1 MSLLHSK
8 NKRPQPLQDK
18 DYDHEIQLVDHT
30 QKVARGL
37 PSPTRERPPSLPRIS
52 ISESSSSTNV
62 QADGGH
68 LKKHRTLRE
77 ELTKRKY
84 KKYQDVHVDVNEV
97 DPTPNRGS
105 AVTLPAEENAQNDD
119 EDDDEERGRARSK
132 RPKKE
137 PIPFEIDVLYEN
149 QRGVI
154 LCGLYLFSSAALG
167 NLDPSAWTN
176 VANKT
181 SATNTTNAQ
190 VPDPSWEWAWPEWRI
205 NHDEGVDEDGWEYS
219 FAFSRKFSWHNSRWY
234 NSFVRR
240 RIWIRKRVKKSA
252 GYHSQHAH
260 ILNEDYFTIRPVS
273 TTSTTDDL
281 SASIANYASDTALFP
296 VSNTDP
302 NTKQARSR
310 SRSRAITLANT
321 VRDSSRYSM
330 ALSKHELEE
339 ELRNEDICDIGS
351 LMSILRICRID
362 REKMEAVESF
372 IKHGGDELHYL
383 AEHMHEIMNHFIFQA
398 SRRLL
403 LSNLMKNF
411 DEALDKEKD
420 DGESMKQRAES
431 LEAAVKAADEEV
443 KRLEYW
449 SDVKDMAE
457 SGTTKGAVDS
467 GQGWRENWE
476 GADNSGP
483 KDVISDAKL
492 MDVNG
497 VMDGEGRKEKENGFG
512 EVNGN
517 SNGNAKGKEKARD

>member
-1 MSLLHSK
+1 MSLLQSK

-30 QKVARGL
+30 QKTASGL
-37 PSPTRERPPSLPRIS
+37 PSPTRKRPPSLPRIS

-62 QADGGH
+62 QGDGAR

-77 ELTKRKY
+77 ELTRRKY
-84 KKYQDVHVDVNEV
+84 KKYQDVHVDVDEV
-97 DPTPNRGS
+97 DPTPNQGS
-105 AVTLPAEENAQNDD
+105 AVTLPAEENAENDD
-119 EDDDEERGRARSK
+119 QEDDDKERGRTRTKTK

-167 NLDPSAWTN
+167 NLDPSPWTN
-176 VANKT
+176 IANKT
-181 SATNTTNAQ
+181 SATNITNAQ

-205 NHDEGVDEDGWEYS
+205 NRDEGVDEDGWDYS
-219 FAFSRKFSWHNSRWY
+219 FAFSRKFSWHKPRWY

-240 RIWIRKRVKKSA
+240 RVWIRKRVKKSE
-252 GYHSQHAH
+252 GYHSQHLH
-260 ILNEDYFTIRPVS
+260 MLNEDYFIIRP
-273 TTSTTDDL
+273 
-281 SASIANYASDTALFP
+281 
-296 VSNTDP
+296 
-302 NTKQARSR
+302 ARSR
-310 SRSRAITLANT
+310 NRSRATT
-321 VRDSSRYSM
+321 FTSPVRESSRHSM

-339 ELRNEDICDIGS
+339 ELRKEDICDIGS
-351 LMSILRICRID
+351 LMAILRICRID

-398 SRRLL
+398 SRRQL

-411 DEALDKEKD
+411 DEALDKEQD
-420 DGESMKQRAES
+420 DKESMEKRAKA

-457 SGTTKGAVDS
+457 SGETKGAVDS
-467 GQGWRENWE
+467 GQGWRGNWE

-483 KDVISDAKL
+483 KDVISGGKL

-497 VMDGEGRKEKENGFG
+497 DMDEERLKEKENGV
-512 EVNGN
+512 EKINGN
-517 SNGNAKGKEKARD
+517 DNGKGKGKGKEKATD